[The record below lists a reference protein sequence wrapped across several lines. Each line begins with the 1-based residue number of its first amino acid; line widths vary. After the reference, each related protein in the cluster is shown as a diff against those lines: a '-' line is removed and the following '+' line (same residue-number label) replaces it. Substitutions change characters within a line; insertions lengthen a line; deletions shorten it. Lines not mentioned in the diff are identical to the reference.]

1 MLSLIRRQL
10 KGAIVVLLACSM
22 LLSTCWANYSRYAK
36 TCDYHRG
43 HYHCSS
49 YYSEGHYHRH
59 HHRHYSNR
67 HNYGGSGD
75 NAAGAAVAGLLV
87 GGVIGAL
94 ATSHPAPP
102 PPVCTDNRVI
112 VSRHQFWR
120 HGKEY
125 EKIGWATRRFCQ

>member
-1 MLSLIRRQL
+1 MLGLIRCWF
-10 KGAIVVLLACSM
+10 KGAIVLLLASGL
-22 LLSTCWANYSRYAK
+22 LLSTSWADYSRYSK

-49 YYSEGHYHRH
+49 YYSESH
-59 HHRHYSNR
+59 HHRHHRHYPNR
-67 HNYGGSGD
+67 HYHGGSGD
-75 NAAGAAVAGLLV
+75 NVAGAAVAGLLV

-102 PPVCTDNRVI
+102 PPVCTYKRVM
-112 VSRHQFWR
+112 VSRHKFWR

-125 EKIGWATRRFCQ
+125 EKIGWATRRVCR